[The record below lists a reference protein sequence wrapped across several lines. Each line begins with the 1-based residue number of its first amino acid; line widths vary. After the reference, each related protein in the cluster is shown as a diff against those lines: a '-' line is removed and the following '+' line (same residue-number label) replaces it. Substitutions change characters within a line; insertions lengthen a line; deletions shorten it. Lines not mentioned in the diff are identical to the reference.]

1 MAPDPGRCI
10 NRSDVDSECFVIGR
24 KSWHIFFI
32 IPIFAFCIVYPKIQE
47 DFFGHIYI
55 LSWGK
60 SPYVLFWLLW
70 LHLSGN
76 FEKGLGTE
84 NKSNPVLISQILT
97 PNVAQLL
104 LWKMITFFYLWYIQM
119 KGSLIKWNKST
130 TLHISNLGKSN
141 FQCII
146 NSSWAEEKSSCEWES
161 TFSESSNTFQSQTN
175 SF

>member
-119 KGSLIKWNKST
+119 KGSLINWSRLLCLFLT
-130 TLHISNLGKSN
+130 
-141 FQCII
+141 
-146 NSSWAEEKSSCEWES
+146 WEKQ
-161 TFSESSNTFQSQTN
+161 FSMYYKLELSRGEKFMWVRKY
-175 SF
+175 F